1 MIEHLDLENLAGA
14 NQVPS
19 HLDVGLAWGRIPAG
33 MIVLCVAKVYV

>member
-14 NQVPS
+14 NQIPG
-19 HLDVGLAWGRIPAG
+19 HLDVGLARRRVPAG